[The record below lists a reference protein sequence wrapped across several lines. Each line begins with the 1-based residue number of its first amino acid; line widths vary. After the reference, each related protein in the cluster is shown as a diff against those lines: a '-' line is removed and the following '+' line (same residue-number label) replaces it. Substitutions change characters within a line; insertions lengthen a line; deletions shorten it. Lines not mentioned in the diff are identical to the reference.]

1 MKVLVNKT
9 KAILAGFVLIFTGG
23 FGIYYLIHSMYPA
36 APVFLAVALIF
47 GYLFLKN
54 ISIITVTQEYIRL
67 SVFGIERKRVNWADV
82 KELGL
87 IGENV
92 FSKKE
97 KKTGEKY
104 IYFSPVAM
112 TKDERFQMIVKWP
125 PKDKLYMKYDSKTLE
140 YTQSIWGKELKTYNV
155 DDLFPTTND

>member
-1 MKVLVNKT
+1 MKVVVNKT

-23 FGIYYLIHSMYPA
+23 FGIYYLIHRMYPA
-36 APVFLAVALIF
+36 APVFLVCALIF
-47 GYLFLKN
+47 GYLFIKN
-54 ISIITVTQEYIRL
+54 AALVTITSENIQLSI
-67 SVFGIERKRVNWADV
+67 FGFVRKQVLWSDI

-104 IYFSPVAM
+104 IYFSPVKM

-125 PKDKLYMKYDSKTLE
+125 PKNMLYMQYSKKVLE
-140 YTQSIWGKELKTYNV
+140 YTQAIWGKELKTYNV
-155 DDLFPTTND
+155 EDLFPTTKD